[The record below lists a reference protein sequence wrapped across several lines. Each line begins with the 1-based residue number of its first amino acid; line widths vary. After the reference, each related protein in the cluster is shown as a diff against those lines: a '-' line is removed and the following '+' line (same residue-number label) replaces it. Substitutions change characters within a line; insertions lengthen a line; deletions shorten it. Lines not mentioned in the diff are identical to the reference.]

1 MRPGIV
7 KMGQPKKYSENLLA
21 SRVAE
26 VTISF
31 RSGRRLTM
39 PLSRP
44 NSTSVWMVRS
54 CASSSMITLR
64 RVESSW
70 EADEEGCAQIVRC
83 HCCIFDS
90 QYSQHCVKN

>member
-1 MRPGIV
+1 MTRQLLNAPTADATLAACSRSLQHPHKLPSNPYL
-7 KMGQPKKYSENLLA
+7 KMGALKKYSENFSA

-31 RSGRRLTM
+31 KSLRRSTM

-54 CASSSMITLR
+54 
-64 RVESSW
+64 
-70 EADEEGCAQIVRC
+70 
-83 HCCIFDS
+83 
-90 QYSQHCVKN
+90 